1 MKKWA
6 WGFILFIVAIIVTL
20 IVDAADP
27 SRNVLTNTENITYEQ
42 MSQEQI
48 EALEIQ
54 KIYTIIYVI
63 FIAGAHISIGG
74 MIFEIWNKSRQN
86 G

>member
-1 MKKWA
+1 MKKWVLA
-6 WGFILFIVAIIVTL
+6 FILFIVAIIVTL

-27 SRNVLTNTENITYEQ
+27 SRDILKNTENMTFEQ

-48 EALEIQ
+48 DALEIQ
-54 KIYTIIYVI
+54 KVYTIIYVI

-74 MIFEIWNKSRQN
+74 MLFEIWNKSKQN
-86 G
+86 R

>member
-27 SRNVLTNTENITYEQ
+27 SRNVLKNTENITYEQ

>member
-1 MKKWA
+1 MKKWVWA
-6 WGFILFIVAIIVTL
+6 FILSIVAIIVTL

-27 SRNVLTNTENITYEQ
+27 SRDVLKNTENMTYEQ
-42 MSQEQI
+42 FSQDQI

-54 KIYTIIYVI
+54 KIYTIFYVI